1 MALSCHQR
9 IMNNI
14 CQARPIS
21 LTQWLFSMAQLQLP
35 VRERNWSSSIDLVW
49 ICKLY
54 FDAELGW
61 ATCMYSLSFS
71 IGTHEWSGCS
81 SLCPENVTGSQT
93 ELDPWHCNNFQYHH
107 HHHHHHLHHLTIIT
121 TSLSSPPHHL
131 TTSPPLCGCSAQG
144 AEWKYCRQY
153 IMIWREN
160 GYIFKWHLILLKCDI
175 VQINNASI
183 SPAIYYFFRFPV
195 CLPPLM
201 LPLRPLDLGPPVFGF
216 PPVFRFLAWGFP
228 SVSAFLLRCVLW
240 GMDTNG
246 DYQKCSK
253 WTKMGCIQ
261 WKPQIK

>member
-121 TSLSSPPHHL
+121 TSLSSPPHCHHHL
-131 TTSPPLCGCSAQG
+131 TTSPPHHLSVVALLREQSGSTAGSILWYDVKMVIFSNDTWYCWNVTLCKLIMLALAQLF
-144 AEWKYCRQY
+144 
-153 IMIWREN
+153 I
-160 GYIFKWHLILLKCDI
+160 
-175 VQINNASI
+175 I
-183 SPAIYYFFRFPV
+183 SF
-195 CLPPLM
+195 
-201 LPLRPLDLGPPVFGF
+201 VFQ
-216 PPVFRFLAWGFP
+216 
-228 SVSAFLLRCVLW
+228 SAFLLS
-240 GMDTNG
+240 
-246 DYQKCSK
+246 CSP
-253 WTKMGCIQ
+253 CDL
-261 WKPQIK
+261 